1 MLLDNPAVLSYY
13 HNTISYCNEA
23 SFPPKS
29 GNEAFDPDSDPDC
42 KNSLWK
48 QWRERC

>member
-1 MLLDNPAVLSYY
+1 MLDIPEALSYH
-13 HNTISYCNEA
+13 HNTISNCNEA

-29 GNEAFDPDSDPDC
+29 VNEAFDPYSDPDC

-48 QWRERC
+48 QWR